1 MTKHIGFAG
10 QLYPEQLSQVVE
22 KGFKSMINNR
32 PDYEE
37 GAQQPTAA
45 QMAEAAEAVGLN
57 YVFQP
62 VISGQI
68 SQENVEEFA
77 RHVNA
82 LPKPVLAFCRT
93 GTRCNN
99 LYQMAKQMD
108 LLDDDE

>member
-1 MTKHIGFAG
+1 MTQQISFAG
-10 QLYPEQLSQVVE
+10 QLYPEQIKEVAE
-22 KGFKSMINNR
+22 RGFKSVINNR

-37 GAQQPTAA
+37 GAHQPTAVQIQAATQA
-45 QMAEAAEAVGLN
+45 QGLT

-68 SQENVEEFA
+68 TQQDVETFA
-77 RHVNA
+77 KYINE

-93 GTRCNN
+93 GNRCNN

-108 LLDDDE
+108 LLDD